1 VILIF
6 IKFFNEKKSSYLF
19 ASLKLNY
26 SSSRENKINLA
37 LSTEIFFEIWDPFAS
52 LCYNS

>member
-1 VILIF
+1 LSKEVF
-6 IKFFNEKKSSYLF
+6 LF

-37 LSTEIFFEIWDPFAS
+37 LSTEIFFEIWDPPFAS